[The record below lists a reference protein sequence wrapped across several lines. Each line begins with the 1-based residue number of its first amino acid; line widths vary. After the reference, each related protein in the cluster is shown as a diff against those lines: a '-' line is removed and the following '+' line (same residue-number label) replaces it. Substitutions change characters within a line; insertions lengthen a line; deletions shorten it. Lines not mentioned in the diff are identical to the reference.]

1 MARANQCAA
10 CVIILAVGPGRQAG
24 SQSVSQTMSGGA
36 CAASNAGRR
45 PRQAE
50 RQGPGDKL
58 GVHGGNPPPFVQT
71 L

>member
-1 MARANQCAA
+1 MARANQDAA
-10 CVIILAVGPGRQAG
+10 CVIILAIGLGRQAG
-24 SQSVSQTMSGGA
+24 SQTMSGGA

-45 PRQAE
+45 LRQAE

-58 GVHGGNPPPFVQT
+58 SVHGGNPPPFVQT